1 MEIPSK
7 IEVQLL
13 RDDILRQK
21 DITLS
26 VARLDKLH
34 PIVSG
39 NKLFKLHYFLQ
50 EAKAKKITKII
61 TFGGPYSNHLVA
73 TAFACKELGIN
84 CIGIVRGEKSNFL
97 NHTLQSCIN
106 YEMKLKFSDRQTFE
120 IQKINAIT
128 GHLIN
133 EITSE
138 MIIPE
143 GGYHPWGT
151 KGASEIMK
159 IINNDSYTHV
169 CTAIGTATTLA
180 GIIESAKPNQQIIGI
195 NVLKGMI
202 DIPERLNFLL
212 KKRHHDNLQIVDE
225 YHFGGY
231 AKKDDTLI
239 SFMNDLYKINKLETD
254 FVYTGKVMFGII
266 AMIKKGYFPKGSKI
280 LCLHTGGLQ
289 GNLSLLPHTLVY

>member
-1 MEIPSK
+1 MEIPCK

-13 RDDILRQK
+13 IDDTLTQK

-34 PIVSG
+34 TIVSG

-84 CIGIVRGEKSNFL
+84 CTGIVRGEKSKL
-97 NHTLQSCIN
+97 LSHTLQSCLN
-106 YEMKLKFSDRQTFE
+106 YGMNLEFTDRKAFE
-120 IQKINAIT
+120 IQKVNALNNP
-128 GHLIN
+128 LIN
-133 EITSE
+133 DITLE

-143 GGYHPWGT
+143 GGYHPLGA
-151 KGASEIMK
+151 KGSSEIMK
-159 IINNDSYTHV
+159 SINNDSYTHI

-180 GIIESAKPNQQIIGI
+180 GIIESAKPNQKIIGI
-195 NVLKGMI
+195 NVLKGMT
-202 DIPERLNFLL
+202 DIPERLNFLI
-212 KKRHHDNLQIVDE
+212 KSQHHDNLHIVDG

-231 AKKDDTLI
+231 AKKEDTLI
-239 SFMNDLYKINKLETD
+239 SFMNDLYKNNKLETD

-266 AMIKKGYFPKGSKI
+266 AMTKKGYFPTGSKI

-289 GNLSLLPHTLVY
+289 GNLSLLPNTLVY